1 MKSYYN
7 YDTKYETFILCQ
19 NLIYLAKNQVYL
31 VIDQKL
37 TTKNRLRGS
46 LCKYLRFFSPMQND
60 EEFPLFDEEVAP
72 IASPDETCI
81 DICNSSVS
89 DAQDEQRSYPAFD
102 ATYHSFS
109 VCSDA

>member
-1 MKSYYN
+1 
-7 YDTKYETFILCQ
+7 
-19 NLIYLAKNQVYL
+19 
-31 VIDQKL
+31 
-37 TTKNRLRGS
+37 
-46 LCKYLRFFSPMQND
+46 MQN

-89 DAQDEQRSYPAFD
+89 DAQDERRSYPPPPAFD
-102 ATYHSFS
+102 PTYHSQS